1 MKNKKQEILDTIYKY
16 ESGGNFNRWVSG
28 FKGSPNQDLTKM
40 SVSEVLEA
48 QLRSVRNGGGS
59 AAGAGQVIHPT
70 LMGLLK
76 NGVVNAEDQFNE
88 DTQNK
93 IFSHLLEQRG
103 YSKWVNGDLST
114 QKFGNNIAKEWAAMP
129 LLEDTYKGAKQVN
142 RGSSYHAGVGDN
154 QARLG
159 ASAFEDLLTDGQ
171 NFIVAKKPEGGGDSF
186 GFDLGG
192 VSQKP
197 NEGFWLD
204 DQNNNIQAPPQ
215 GEINPWSSMDLSMD
229 TGSPAGPSDAPTGT
243 DPTLTAPRASVAY
256 KARAARRG
264 QGGGPML
271 HPDTLKPHWTGFGRV
286 TYADEFAD
294 SFIVRGIKRLNE
306 EKFAPDPDFDLAAAI
321 DADGYGKMGR
331 YLIDSTS
338 RAMYEL
344 RKQQLEAEFA
354 RDRRRQV
361 SNDGIS
367 GFLGMMT
374 NPDSLIMLAVP
385 LGVVGSAVRGAGF
398 SAGRSALRGAL
409 FSGTAEAA
417 FETGRSRLDPTNNPM
432 ESIGRVAGATVGGA
446 AFGGLFGAM
455 AGARMRKGL
464 VNDLADEIV
473 QSRGGVVL
481 KDVNGVPII
490 SKTQSPTPVGLQW
503 AKTGVLVAND
513 GIHVNGNI
521 ILKRFEDGD
530 VPDGVKT
537 PQELVHY
544 EATKQQTLVK
554 NGAIPMRGTVN
565 AGWEKTSK
573 PIVSSG
579 KDGKIR
585 INAKELERR
594 IEDGSPITVGKIK
607 NRNAR
612 NSWVGLEDGTKQF
625 EEIEIDSASFKT
637 AAEAKAFVKRAVEA
651 QGKARNQ
658 AEFEAMIKADMDS
671 VGAKLDAEFVAKN
684 QVKIKAAEEEA
695 RASIEAFRVKNNKIL
710 ENARLEALARIVDG
724 PFKRIHR
731 NAESSE
737 LRDIVNLLAYDGGL
751 LMRSLE
757 EGQTL
762 GPSVYS
768 RAKTWD
774 GVVHRLIEREK
785 DVYEKYLGYDT
796 NPRVSGVS
804 INKSFARKR
813 ANREKALPIAEFR
826 DAATKSVMTG
836 VAHKIP
842 EVNEMAAAIRGSF
855 EEFKMPAEEYGILS
869 SRKNLETFER
879 DIIKEMER
887 AKPERKEELQGTL
900 DEIKR
905 QKSLADGEPSE
916 DYFTR
921 VWSRQS
927 ILDNK
932 QAFKE
937 RIVKPWMGQQPL
949 VDVWVL
955 SARELNHTLRLLKLK
970 NNPANIQRIAE
981 LEKRLKTAPS
991 ESRWE
996 RIKADTS
1003 PKAIDKRADDFIATI
1018 LDEAE
1023 PGDLGML
1030 REAHR
1035 PSFGR
1040 SRQFNIPN
1048 SHLLKEGPNGNGMTD
1063 FIETDYVN
1071 VMKMYS
1077 DRMGPAI
1084 EMARTFARPAD
1095 GVNWRD
1101 GFDQAVEN
1109 ARIAEMSKYKG
1120 KNFNE
1125 HWGKMTED
1133 LDTLKNRVTNRIIKD
1148 PSRWDNRV
1156 ASVLRDWSNVTFM
1169 GMAALPTSIEMGKVI
1184 MEHGFTKVFHHTFRI
1199 LDESMENASRAGI
1212 KEGYNAGAIMDIHQ
1226 GVELASFAQTGFDAV
1241 STSLAEKYLKTFANK
1256 FFMYNGLSPMVRSLK
1271 QLDLSIRVPE
1281 TVRQIVHVG
1290 DGVATKAEIED
1301 LARYGISVDTAKR
1314 MYREPIFEENDN
1326 WFANTDAWGSEDL
1339 VRTFRAAIRQ
1349 GNENTILLATAADRP
1364 TILDGVV
1371 YLRFGPKGSKMA
1383 ADMGLE
1389 RVGNAYK
1396 VQSGMLTLPFAF
1408 WNYGVAATNK
1418 IMIAGLDRPSAQKMS
1433 GIAAMMGIGYM
1444 VTQLKTPNERW
1455 NRMSFTDKIGASV
1468 DQSGI
1473 LGVLPMYLNHMQG
1486 TVIAATGKNPFPFDP
1501 KHGYVPDLPDVAFNL
1516 MGAGPS
1522 VARNLVQGAATGDV
1536 DQMSWALPGRN
1547 HILLKGLFDQV
1558 VDGIEKKKQ

>member
-1 MKNKKQEILDTIYKY
+1 MSNKKQEILDTIYKY
-16 ESGGNFNRWVSG
+16 ESNGNFNRWVSG
-28 FKGSPNQDLTKM
+28 FKGSPNADLTKM
-40 SVSEVLEA
+40 SVLEVLEA
-48 QLRSVRNGGGS
+48 QSRSVKNGGGS

-70 LMGLLK
+70 LMGLVNK
-76 NGVVNAEDQFNE
+76 GVVNAEDQFNE
-88 DTQNK
+88 NTQNK
-93 IFSHLLEQRG
+93 IFAHLLEQRG
-103 YSKWVNGDLST
+103 YSKWANGDLST

-129 LLEDTYKGAKQVN
+129 VLQDTYRGKKQVN
-142 RGSSYHAGVGDN
+142 RGSSYHAGVGSN
-154 QARLG
+154 KARLG
-159 ASAFEDLLTDGQ
+159 AAAFENFLTGGE
-171 NFIVAKKPEGGGDSF
+171 NYLVAKRPEGSMNFVQGDTS
-186 GFDLGG
+186 GFDFGG

-204 DQNNNIQAPPQ
+204 DQNDNIKAPPQ
-215 GEINPWSSMDLSMD
+215 GEMNPWSSMDISMD
-229 TGSPAGPSDAPTGT
+229 TGSPVSPPGAPNGS
-243 DPTLTAPRASVAY
+243 DPTDAAERTSVNY
-256 KARAARRG
+256 SARPVRRG

-271 HPDTLKPHWTGFGRV
+271 HPDTLTPHWTGFGRV

-294 SFIVRGIKRLNE
+294 SFIVRGLKKLNE
-306 EKFAPDPDFDLAAAI
+306 QKFAPDPDFDLAAAI
-321 DADGYGKMGR
+321 DADGYGKMGK

-338 RAMYEL
+338 RPMYEL

-374 NPDSLIMLAVP
+374 NPDGLAMLAVP
-385 LGVVGSAVRGAGF
+385 LGVVGSAVRGAGV

-409 FSGTAEAA
+409 FTGTAEAA

-464 VNDLADEIV
+464 INDLADEIV

-481 KDVNGVPII
+481 KDVNGAPIV
-490 SKTQSPTPVGLQW
+490 STPVRSASDVRRMG
-503 AKTGVLVAND
+503 KTGVAVTSD
-513 GIHVNGNI
+513 GIHVDANI
-521 ILKRFEDGD
+521 ILKRFESGD

-544 EATKQQTLVK
+544 EATRLQALAKS
-554 NGAIPMRGTVN
+554 GAIPVRGTVN

-573 PIVSSG
+573 PIVSFG
-579 KDGKIR
+579 KDGKVR

-607 NRNAR
+607 N
-612 NSWVGLEDGTKQF
+612 GTKQF
-625 EEIEIDSASFKT
+625 EEIEVDSASFKT
-637 AAEAKAFVKRAVEA
+637 AAEAKAFVKRAVDA
-651 QGKARNQ
+651 QGKAKNQ
-658 AEFEAMIKADMDS
+658 AEFETMIKADMDS

-684 QVKIKAAEEEA
+684 QAKIKAAEEEA
-695 RASIEAFRVKNNKIL
+695 RVSIEAFRVKNNKIL
-710 ENARLEALARIVDG
+710 EDARLEALARVVDG

-737 LRDIVNLLAYDGGL
+737 LRDIVNMLAYDGGL

-813 ANREKALPIAEFR
+813 ANRERAMPIAEFR

-855 EEFKMPAEEYGILS
+855 EEFKMPAEAYGILS

-879 DIIKEMER
+879 DILKEMER
-887 AKPERKEELQGTL
+887 ARPERKEELQGTL

-905 QKSLADGEPSE
+905 QKSMADGEPSE

-927 ILDNK
+927 ILDNR

-970 NNPANIQRIAE
+970 NNPANMQRIAE
-981 LEKRLKTAPS
+981 LEKRLKTAPA
-991 ESRWE
+991 ESKWE

-1003 PKAIDKRADDFIATI
+1003 PKAIDKRADDLIATI

-1071 VMKMYS
+1071 VMKMYA

-1101 GFDQAVEN
+1101 GFDQAVEA
-1109 ARIAEMSKYKG
+1109 ARKAEMSAYKG
-1120 KNFNE
+1120 KNFEE
-1125 HWGKMTED
+1125 HWGKMLED

-1184 MEHGFTKVFHHTFRI
+1184 MEHGFTKVFHHTFRV

-1241 STSLAEKYLKTFANK
+1241 STSLPEKYLKTFANK

-1271 QLDLSIRVPE
+1271 QLDLSIRVPD
-1281 TVRQIVHVG
+1281 TVRKIVHVG

-1301 LARYGISVDTAKR
+1301 LARYGISIDTAKR
-1314 MYREPIFEENDN
+1314 IYKEPIFEENDN

-1383 ADMGLE
+1383 QDMGLE

-1408 WNYGVAATNK
+1408 WNYGIAATNK

-1501 KHGYVPDLPDVAFNL
+1501 RHGYVPDLPDVAFNL

-1558 VDGIEKKKQ
+1558 VDGYEQKRQ